1 VLAIRHLP
9 AAMPLLCGLRKAAGV
24 SLRPLA
30 WLLPW
35 LALLGAGFAPAA
47 MARLAPAPSAEA
59 EQDLAR
65 VRDRI
70 REVAKA
76 FEQDVEARDQAVQAL
91 RSAEKEVAGAR
102 SRLGSVRSKLD
113 AAERRQAQL
122 AGEKRREQNAL
133 NAQRAALAGQL
144 RAAYSTGRAESARLL
159 LQSDDPGALPRLLA
173 WYGYFGRARAEKIRE
188 IRSALERID
197 ALDAALAA
205 QQIELRSLVA
215 ERADEVGS
223 LEEARRAR
231 DLLVAEARAQVA
243 SRDAELKRLRRQ
255 EARVSRLV
263 ERLQQAVVDKPFR
276 AAPGGGAFTALR
288 GQLPWPV
295 SGTLV
300 ARFGQARAAGLNW
313 AGHLIAAPEGTPVR
327 APYAGRVLYA
337 DWLQGLGNLLILDHG
352 GGWITLYAHNAALLK
367 AVGERVE
374 AGDSIAQVGDTGGEG
389 RSALYFEIRQGSGRA
404 SKPVNPSRFLR

>member
-1 VLAIRHLP
+1 
-9 AAMPLLCGLRKAAGV
+9 MPLLCGLRKAAGV
-24 SLRPLA
+24 AWPPRWW
-30 WLLPW
+30 WLLW
-35 LALLGAGFAPAA
+35 LVLLGAGFAPAA
-47 MARLAPAPSAEA
+47 MAQLAPPPSAEV

-91 RSAEKEVAGAR
+91 RSAEQEVAGAR
-102 SRLGSVRSKLD
+102 SRLDGVRSKLA

-122 AGEKRREQNAL
+122 AAEKRREKNAL
-133 NAQRAALAGQL
+133 DAQRAALAGQL

-173 WYGYFGRARAEKIRE
+173 WYGYFGRARAEKISE
-188 IRSALERID
+188 IRVALERID
-197 ALDAALAA
+197 AMDTALAA
-205 QQIELRSLVA
+205 QQLELRALVA
-215 ERADEVGS
+215 ERAGEVGS
-223 LEEARRAR
+223 LEEARRSR

-263 ERLQQAVVDKPFR
+263 QRLQQAVVDKPFR
-276 AAPGGGAFTALR
+276 APAGGRAFAALR

-300 ARFGQARAAGLNW
+300 ARFGQARAAGLKW

-367 AVGERVE
+367 AVGDPVA

-389 RSALYFEIRQGSGRA
+389 RAALYFEIRQGSGRA
-404 SKPVNPSRFLR
+404 SKPVNPSQFLR

>member
-1 VLAIRHLP
+1 LA
-9 AAMPLLCGLRKAAGV
+9 A
-24 SLRPLA
+24 
-30 WLLPW
+30 
-35 LALLGAGFAPAA
+35 
-47 MARLAPAPSAEA
+47 
-59 EQDLAR
+59 
-65 VRDRI
+65 
-70 REVAKA
+70 
-76 FEQDVEARDQAVQAL
+76 
-91 RSAEKEVAGAR
+91 
-102 SRLGSVRSKLD
+102 
-113 AAERRQAQL
+113 
-122 AGEKRREQNAL
+122 EKRREQNAL
-133 NAQRAALAGQL
+133 DAQRAALAGQL

-188 IRSALERID
+188 IRGALERID
-197 ALDAALAA
+197 ALDTALAA
-205 QQIELRSLVA
+205 QQTELRSLVA
-215 ERADEVGS
+215 ERAGEVGS
-223 LEEARRAR
+223 LEEARRSR
-231 DLLVAEARAQVA
+231 DRLVAEARAQVA

-276 AAPGGGAFTALR
+276 APPGGRAFAALR

-367 AVGERVE
+367 GVGDRVE

-389 RSALYFEIRQGSGRA
+389 RAALYFEIRQGSGRA
-404 SKPVNPSRFLR
+404 SKPVNPSQFLR

>member
-1 VLAIRHLP
+1 
-9 AAMPLLCGLRKAAGV
+9 
-24 SLRPLA
+24 
-30 WLLPW
+30 
-35 LALLGAGFAPAA
+35 
-47 MARLAPAPSAEA
+47 
-59 EQDLAR
+59 
-65 VRDRI
+65 
-70 REVAKA
+70 
-76 FEQDVEARDQAVQAL
+76 
-91 RSAEKEVAGAR
+91 
-102 SRLGSVRSKLD
+102 
-113 AAERRQAQL
+113 
-122 AGEKRREQNAL
+122 
-133 NAQRAALAGQL
+133 
-144 RAAYSTGRAESARLL
+144 
-159 LQSDDPGALPRLLA
+159 LLA

-205 QQIELRSLVA
+205 QQIELRLLVA
-215 ERADEVGS
+215 ERAGEVGS

-300 ARFGQARAAGLNW
+300 ARFGQTRAAGLNW

-367 AVGERVE
+367 VVGERVE

>member
-1 VLAIRHLP
+1 MLGSP
-9 AAMPLLCGLRKAAGV
+9 ASAAGLPTAPRV
-24 SLRPLA
+24 PLA
-30 WLLPW
+30 RWLHRSLSLW
-35 LALLGAGFAPAA
+35 VCGCALLAVGFAPVGW
-47 MARLAPAPSAEA
+47 ARLADPPTAEA

-70 REVAKA
+70 REVARA

-91 RSAEKEVAGAR
+91 RAAEKEVAGAR
-102 SRLGSVRSKLD
+102 SRLDGVRQKLN

-122 AGEKRREQNAL
+122 AADKRREQAAL
-133 NAQRAALAGQL
+133 ESQRAALAGQL

-159 LQSDDPGALPRLLA
+159 LQTDDPGALPRLLA
-173 WYGYFGRARAEKIRE
+173 WYGYFGRARAARIGE
-188 IRSALERID
+188 IRGALERID
-197 ALDAALAA
+197 ALDVALAA
-205 QQIELRSLVA
+205 QQTELRSLVA
-215 ERADEVGS
+215 ERAEEVGS
-223 LEEARRAR
+223 LEEARRSR
-231 DLLVAEARAQVA
+231 DKLVEQARAQVA

-255 EARVSRLV
+255 ETRVSRLV
-263 ERLQQAVVDKPFR
+263 ERLQQAVVDKPFQ
-276 AAPGGGAFTALR
+276 APPGGRAFAALR

-300 ARFGQARAAGLNW
+300 ARFGQARAAGLKW

-367 AVGERVE
+367 TAGSRVE
-374 AGDSIAQVGDTGGEG
+374 AGEAIAQVGDTGGEG
-389 RSALYFEIRQGSGRA
+389 RAALYFEIRQGSGRA
-404 SKPVNPSRFLR
+404 SRPVNPALFLR

>member
-1 VLAIRHLP
+1 
-9 AAMPLLCGLRKAAGV
+9 
-24 SLRPLA
+24 
-30 WLLPW
+30 
-35 LALLGAGFAPAA
+35 
-47 MARLAPAPSAEA
+47 MAQLAPPPSAEA

-91 RSAEKEVAGAR
+91 RSAEQEVAGAR
-102 SRLGSVRSKLD
+102 SRLDGVRSKLA

-122 AGEKRREQNAL
+122 AAEKRREKSAL
-133 NAQRAALAGQL
+133 DAQRAALAGQL

-197 ALDAALAA
+197 TLDTALAA
-205 QQIELRSLVA
+205 QQLELRALVA
-215 ERADEVGS
+215 ERAGEVGS
-223 LEEARRAR
+223 LEEARRSR

-255 EARVSRLV
+255 EARVGRLV
-263 ERLQQAVVDKPFR
+263 QRLQQAVVDKPFR
-276 AAPGGGAFTALR
+276 APAGGRAFAALR

-300 ARFGQARAAGLNW
+300 ARFGQARAAGLKW

-367 AVGERVE
+367 AVGDPVA

-389 RSALYFEIRQGSGRA
+389 RAALYFEIRQGSGRA
-404 SKPVNPSRFLR
+404 SKPVNPSQFLR